1 MQTFK
6 QAQVHLLGFF
16 KEAGWTIKTG
26 LKVPHVTSPNGKV
39 RVWFKAQSLH
49 GNDCGTEPKFG
60 NTHSWVSDIRDREH
74 DDINQFMRF
83 IDFCANQE

>member
-6 QAQVHLLGFF
+6 QAHSHILSFF

-26 LKVPHVTSPNGKV
+26 LKVPHVTSPDCKI
-39 RVWFKAQSLH
+39 RVWLKTQSLH
-49 GNDCGTEPKFG
+49 GNDKGTEPKFE
-60 NTHSWVSDIRDREH
+60 NTHSWVSDIRDHEH
-74 DDINQFMRF
+74 DDLNTFMRF